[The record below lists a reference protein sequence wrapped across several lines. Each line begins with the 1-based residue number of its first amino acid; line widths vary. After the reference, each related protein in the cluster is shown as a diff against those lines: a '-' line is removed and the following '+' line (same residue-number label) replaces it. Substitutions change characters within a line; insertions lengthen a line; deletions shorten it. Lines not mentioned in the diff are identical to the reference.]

1 VVAAWAESRPDAKI
15 SIGGVQTKL
24 AVDSPRD
31 ETKGP
36 FCAGGDRVPG
46 RRTKRTVNKTDLML
60 RGQGPC
66 VAHERD
72 RKFPRRSP
80 KWPFP
85 KLPAFVSCWPGH
97 APVPPSGCF
106 CRAFHF
112 SSSLLVLLG
121 LVASRCM
128 GFGRAMHCEAGLC
141 VLGIMMSGCSPRHQ
155 RPTVAIVSCIGS

>member
-1 VVAAWAESRPDAKI
+1 
-15 SIGGVQTKL
+15 
-24 AVDSPRD
+24 
-31 ETKGP
+31 
-36 FCAGGDRVPG
+36 
-46 RRTKRTVNKTDLML
+46 ML
-60 RGQGPC
+60 
-66 VAHERD
+66 AHERD
-72 RKFPRRSP
+72 RMFPRRSP

-112 SSSLLVLLG
+112 TSSLLVLLG

-141 VLGIMMSGCSPRHQ
+141 VLSLADVRVQAP
-155 RPTVAIVSCIGS
+155 